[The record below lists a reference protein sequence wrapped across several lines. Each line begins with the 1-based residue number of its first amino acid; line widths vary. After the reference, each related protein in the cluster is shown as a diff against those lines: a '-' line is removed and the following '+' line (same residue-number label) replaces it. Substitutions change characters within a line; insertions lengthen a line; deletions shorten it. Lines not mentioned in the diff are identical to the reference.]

1 MARTPE
7 MVTEVRIQPSVIQ
20 VCLSR
25 ISWSWNRKKL
35 IRFPMT
41 LEDMFIAQKIPELLV
56 IVSSSELFERNVP
69 CKLSWSCY

>member
-1 MARTPE
+1 MASTPE

-41 LEDMFIAQKIPELLV
+41 LEDMFIAQKIPEFLV

-69 CKLSWSCY
+69 CKLSWSCS